1 MGERIPKFF
10 TAVLIVKCSR
20 QWQKAS
26 FFAYYTEIENL
37 FPLIEER
44 LTMTQIK
51 VVTDSTADLT
61 QQEIEEY
68 GIRIVP
74 LSIHI
79 DGEIYTD
86 RVNLGP
92 EEFLEKMAKAE
103 SLPKSSQPS
112 SGTFAEIYDEL
123 GSDGSDILSI
133 HMTGGMSGTV
143 KSAEAAAEM
152 TTAPVTVVD
161 SRYISHGLAFQVI
174 EAAKMAQQ
182 GKSMVEITASLED
195 IRMKTML
202 YVVVDKLDNLVKGGR
217 IGKGKGI
224 IGSLLNIKPIA
235 SLQDGV
241 YTPIGKA
248 RSHKQVAAQ
257 LFASFKEDTA
267 GKLVKGIGISHA
279 NGLAMAEPLKRLIE
293 ESGFTDIRF
302 SFTSPVVST
311 HTGAGAIGFMYY
323 TD

>member
-1 MGERIPKFF
+1 MSK
-10 TAVLIVKCSR
+10 
-20 QWQKAS
+20 
-26 FFAYYTEIENL
+26 
-37 FPLIEER
+37 
-44 LTMTQIK
+44 IK

-61 QQEIEEY
+61 EEEISKY
-68 GIRIVP
+68 GIQVVP

-79 DGEIYTD
+79 DGDVFQDQID
-86 RVNLGP
+86 IKPL
-92 EEFLEKMAKAE
+92 EFLEKMAASDE
-103 SLPKSSQPS
+103 LPKSSQPS
-112 SGTFAEIYDEL
+112 SGTFTELYNEL
-123 GSDGSDILSI
+123 GKDGSEVVSI

-152 TTAPVTVVD
+152 TETPVTVID
-161 SRYISHGLAFQVI
+161 SRYISHALSFQVL
-174 EAAKMAQQ
+174 EAAKLAQQ
-182 GKSMVEITASLED
+182 GKTMNEIVQHLNEVRS
-195 IRMKTML
+195 KTML

-217 IGKGKGI
+217 IGKGKAI

-241 YTPIGKA
+241 YTPVGKA

-267 GKLVKGIGISHA
+267 GKIVKGVGISHA
-279 NGLAMAEPLKRLIE
+279 QGLAMAEPLMRLIE
-293 ESGFTDIRF
+293 ESGFKDIRF

-323 TD
+323 TE